1 MTAKVTEYWDR
12 PWYRRGFV
20 AVALAILAAGIAVT
34 VARSHSGPAA
44 PAALPP
50 ATSPFRPTNPT
61 AKYGH
66 VIPTPPS
73 VMVKARRFVKDA
85 VLREHPGA
93 TWSMVTP
100 TLRQGISHADWRS
113 GNIPVP
119 EFPRDR
125 FAGAGYKVLRSR
137 QREVLL
143 ALTIASTN
151 PLKVHFI
158 QTFIEFRR
166 SGGAWK
172 VSYVGPRG
180 GGPPVP
186 AASP

>member
-1 MTAKVTEYWDR
+1 MT
-12 PWYRRGFV
+12 GSQ
-20 AVALAILAAGIAVT
+20 ALATRCCV
-34 VARSHSGPAA
+34 PA
-44 PAALPP
+44 
-50 ATSPFRPTNPT
+50 
-61 AKYGH
+61 
-66 VIPTPPS
+66 
-73 VMVKARRFVKDA
+73 
-85 VLREHPGA
+85 
-93 TWSMVTP
+93 
-100 TLRQGISHADWRS
+100 
-113 GNIPVP
+113 
-119 EFPRDR
+119 
-125 FAGAGYKVLRSR
+125 

-143 ALTIASTN
+143 ALAIASTN